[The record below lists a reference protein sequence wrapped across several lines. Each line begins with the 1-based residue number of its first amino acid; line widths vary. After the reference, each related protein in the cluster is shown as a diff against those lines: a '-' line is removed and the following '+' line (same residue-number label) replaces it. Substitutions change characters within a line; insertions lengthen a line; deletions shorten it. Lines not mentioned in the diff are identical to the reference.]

1 METKEILNKKVGNI
15 EQPKSTVA
23 PAKVKIS
30 SVVIKET
37 NKEGKTM
44 ANPLAQFMVKH
55 PDKEELIVISKVK
68 TFDGETTK
76 TMGFWVTFDKDD
88 NFYKGS
94 AIDLVLSKLGCKTLE
109 ETYGKEIDTVTE
121 SKDSPYLCLKAY

>member
-44 ANPLAQFMVKH
+44 AKSSCTV
-55 PDKEELIVISKVK
+55 
-68 TFDGETTK
+68 
-76 TMGFWVTFDKDD
+76 
-88 NFYKGS
+88 
-94 AIDLVLSKLGCKTLE
+94 
-109 ETYGKEIDTVTE
+109 YG
-121 SKDSPYLCLKAY
+121 

>member
-55 PDKEELIVISKVK
+55 PDKVGVNC
-68 TFDGETTK
+68 DQ
-76 TMGFWVTFDKDD
+76 
-88 NFYKGS
+88 
-94 AIDLVLSKLGCKTLE
+94 
-109 ETYGKEIDTVTE
+109 
-121 SKDSPYLCLKAY
+121 